1 MTEKTTGGNAIGFRN
16 KQTKTRNEHRRQF
29 RLENPEHR
37 GKQLKK
43 LPLEDHY
50 SKTEISN
57 DYKSL

>member
-29 RLENPEHR
+29 RLDYPLHR

-43 LPLEDHY
+43 LPLEDNY
-50 SKTEISN
+50 LETEKSNESIS
-57 DYKSL
+57 

>member
-1 MTEKTTGGNAIGFRN
+1 MTETRTGGNAIGNRN

-29 RLENPEHR
+29 RIDHPEHR

-50 SKTEISN
+50 PCECQE
-57 DYKSL
+57 